1 MKPTVFKPSTFTAVS
16 ALTAAVAAFTLTAC
30 GPNDSAEAVQL
41 AAAPA
46 AQTQTAP
53 TGKSVPPPLVD
64 RQGTPVPPVAPVALA
79 PAPVY
84 APPPPVQ
91 VATAPRVLPPP
102 PAYPA
107 QSGQPTSYAPAPNDA
122 VQRPDPEPR
131 AVDRSRVGSITSIEP
146 IRERPQGNGTG
157 AVIGGVLGAVVGNQF
172 GHGGGRAVMT
182 GAGAVGG
189 AVLGNNIE
197 RNHRTAV
204 IGYRVGIR
212 LDSGATRSFQR
223 TQVGGL
229 QVGDRV
235 QLDARSFRRV

>member
-1 MKPTVFKPSTFTAVS
+1 MKPTVFKPSTFTAVG
-16 ALTAAVAAFTLTAC
+16 ALTAAIAAFTLTAC
-30 GPNDSAEAVQL
+30 GPNDSAETVQL
-41 AAAPA
+41 AAAAA
-46 AQTQTAP
+46 AQTQPAP

-64 RQGTPVPPVAPVALA
+64 RQGTPVPPAALA

-91 VATAPRVLPPP
+91 VAAAPRVLAPP

-107 QSGQPTSYAPAPNDA
+107 QSGQPTGYAPVTNDA
-122 VQRPDPEPR
+122 VQRPAPEPR

-157 AVIGGVLGAVVGNQF
+157 AVIGGVLGAVIGNQF
-172 GHGGGRAVMT
+172 GHGGGRAAMT

-189 AVLGNNIE
+189 AVLGNNVE
-197 RNHRTAV
+197 RNNRTAV

-235 QLDARSFRRV
+235 QLDARSFHRV

>member
-16 ALTAAVAAFTLTAC
+16 ALTAAVAAFALTAC

-64 RQGTPVPPVAPVALA
+64 RQGTPVPLAAA
-79 PAPVY
+79 PAY

-107 QSGQPTSYAPAPNDA
+107 QSGQPTGYAPVTNDA
-122 VQRPDPEPR
+122 VQRPAPEPR
-131 AVDRSRVGSITSIEP
+131 AVDRTV
-146 IRERPQGNGTG
+146 IR
-157 AVIGGVLGAVVGNQF
+157 
-172 GHGGGRAVMT
+172 
-182 GAGAVGG
+182 
-189 AVLGNNIE
+189 
-197 RNHRTAV
+197 
-204 IGYRVGIR
+204 
-212 LDSGATRSFQR
+212 RS
-223 TQVGGL
+223 L
-229 QVGDRV
+229 
-235 QLDARSFRRV
+235 S